1 MQPARLAKASCDR
14 LGRLDAP
21 SPLTQQV
28 LQSVKIDVD
37 DRGREQRQKL
47 RENQTTDD
55 RVARLANLPS
65 GSGCRA
71 SEARRQAMPPLWSSE
86 WDGTSISLVVVDA
99 LCIDECEVVT
109 TSSRAF
115 GMRFTSRLKISR
127 SPASTIKYGFRTLNS
142 ILLRAAGTSEK

>member
-1 MQPARLAKASCDR
+1 MSREGASKRSVYPCDALATAVPIAAAHRVSASTSAMRPGRSPAKASCDR

-55 RVARLANLPS
+55 RVARLANLRS
-65 GSGCRA
+65 GSGAEHQWHAAKQCRHCGH
-71 SEARRQAMPPLWSSE
+71 QN
-86 WDGTSISLVVVDA
+86 GT
-99 LCIDECEVVT
+99 EP
-109 TSSRAF
+109 
-115 GMRFTSRLKISR
+115 R
-127 SPASTIKYGFRTLNS
+127 SP
-142 ILLRAAGTSEK
+142 

>member
-21 SPLTQQV
+21 SPLTQQVLQSVKIQV

-55 RVARLANLPS
+55 RVARLANLRS
-65 GSGCRA
+65 GSGAEHQWHAAKKCRHCGH
-71 SEARRQAMPPLWSSE
+71 QN
-86 WDGTSISLVVVDA
+86 GT
-99 LCIDECEVVT
+99 EP
-109 TSSRAF
+109 
-115 GMRFTSRLKISR
+115 R
-127 SPASTIKYGFRTLNS
+127 SP
-142 ILLRAAGTSEK
+142 